1 MADGAEDEAV
11 AGCCLMSGAEVEGGV
26 KVKSTLPVAKL
37 LEAAAASLYQHVR
50 MMKPRKELSSSD
62 VSAAAI
68 WQCGDEV
75 CVVAAKSRELGRF
88 LAAMR
93 LCAEKLIATG
103 KIRSQGSEGGDDVV
117 KADGAEPLSCRRR
130 HRRSDEVRKAEVP
143 LMMVAEGRYARRSS
157 QRSMMMLLVQDC
169 EGVCVSPPPPP
180 KLQ

>member
-68 WQCGDEV
+68 CS
-75 CVVAAKSRELGRF
+75 VAMKFVS
-88 LAAMR
+88 
-93 LCAEKLIATG
+93 
-103 KIRSQGSEGGDDVV
+103 
-117 KADGAEPLSCRRR
+117 
-130 HRRSDEVRKAEVP
+130 
-143 LMMVAEGRYARRSS
+143 
-157 QRSMMMLLVQDC
+157 
-169 EGVCVSPPPPP
+169 SPPSHVSWVDFWWR
-180 KLQ
+180 